1 MIVVLVANIASVSH
15 AATVLALRCCRF
27 RALFGRP
34 LIGGVLARGCAAPA
48 LLRATPTI
56 VPCSSLQLIGSVIGS
71 ELYLYIAYT
80 L

>member
-27 RALFGRP
+27 LSGAHS

-48 LLRATPTI
+48 LLRATLTI
-56 VPCSSLQLIGSVIGS
+56 VPALSNL
-71 ELYLYIAYT
+71 
-80 L
+80 